1 MTERVALASM
11 VTLPPGDGVDQD
23 DARLDDT
30 DRRRADRGY
39 KAYWVVRDG
48 HGSISDLDLG

>member
-1 MTERVALASM
+1 LTVTERVALASM

-30 DRRRADRGY
+30 DRRRADRGF
-39 KAYWVVRDG
+39 KAY
-48 HGSISDLDLG
+48 